1 MKQQIRNTKLFLSI
15 AMILVVFMSG
25 CTKSTDG
32 VDMQLVKQMIAN
44 KIWYLDYTVTGN
56 NTRTYVGQSTYFI
69 SFLKDNTSTDSDGYK
84 GLYSIEKWNGKIEI
98 HIQSQKS
105 NGSSLEYKYAI
116 ESAGENNL
124 ILSYILTGQTQKTK
138 MYFTNARQ

>member
-32 VDMQLVKQMIAN
+32 VDMQLAKQMIAN

-56 NTRTYVGQSTYFI
+56 TTRTYVGQSTYFI

-98 HIQSQKS
+98 HIQSQKA

>member
-98 HIQSQKS
+98 HIQSQKA

-124 ILSYILTGQTQKTK
+124 ILSYMLTGQTQKTK

>member
-1 MKQQIRNTKLFLSI
+1 MKLQIRNTKLFLSI

-98 HIQSQKS
+98 HIQSQKA
-105 NGSSLEYKYAI
+105 NGSSLEYKYVI

>member
-1 MKQQIRNTKLFLSI
+1 MKQQIRHTKIFLSI
-15 AMILVVFMSG
+15 SLIMMVLISG

-32 VDMQLVKQMIAN
+32 IDMQLAKQMIAN
-44 KIWYLDYTVTGN
+44 KIWYLDYTVTGST
-56 NTRTYVGQSTYFI
+56 TRTYVGQSTYFI

-84 GLYSIEKWNGKIEI
+84 GSYSIEKWDGRLEI
-98 HIQSQKS
+98 HIQSQKA

-124 ILSYILTGQTQKTK
+124 ILSYMLSGQTQKTK

>member
-1 MKQQIRNTKLFLSI
+1 MKLQIRNTKLFLSI

-98 HIQSQKS
+98 HIQSQKA

-124 ILSYILTGQTQKTK
+124 ILSYMLTGQTQKTK

>member
-56 NTRTYVGQSTYFI
+56 TTRTYVGQSTYFI

-98 HIQSQKS
+98 HIQSQKA

-124 ILSYILTGQTQKTK
+124 ILSYMLTGQTQKTK